1 MINQK
6 FELTWIFKNDH
17 QWKNWFDSMESISN
31 YVWGSDLIDDQN
43 VICVFVDTPLGDR
56 IFYKGDQ
63 K

>member
-1 MINQK
+1 
-6 FELTWIFKNDH
+6 
-17 QWKNWFDSMESISN
+17 MESISN